1 MLTPIYLDP
10 FTTLYRPPLD
20 SCAEFEVE
28 ISQLPPHTVDYRLI
42 MIPSG
47 SIILIMIEVDGG
59 SQTYSSCTGD
69 GTKDDDG
76 FSSCA
81 DSGSSDSRSVALIAR
96 MKASSKSDVISVVST
111 SIYYVPASEIVMITT
126 YDQPVS
132 IYRAHVNLGF

>member
-1 MLTPIYLDP
+1 MLTPIHLDP
-10 FTTLYRPPLD
+10 FTALYRPPLD

-28 ISQLPPHTVDYRLI
+28 ISELPPHTVDHRLI
-42 MIPSG
+42 VIPSG
-47 SIILIMIEVDGG
+47 SIILIMMEVDGG

-69 GTKDDDG
+69 GTRDGDG
-76 FSSCA
+76 FGSA

-111 SIYYVPASEIVMITT
+111 SIYYIPASEIVMITT